1 MAPGWERA
9 HARSPHTQPPA
20 REVPGEPAGS
30 HSYKSALASAPSPPA
45 SPRPGRREWARRPR
59 ANVPSPD
66 ADTWRP
72 LRSPAAAPARAPALG
87 APRAPTSEPFP
98 RLRTAGQSLRVPR
111 SLPHGVPGLLRG
123 QGGKGRGVRKLARSS
138 RPLTS
143 ISKSGRRN
151 AVRKSE
157 QKCAMAG
164 TSHQERSSPS
174 PAVPPSS
181 GHISQARR
189 WRRPR
194 TPSAPRRPH
203 AARAPLARPP
213 RTPAA
218 AQRLSASAPRAG
230 VAAAAAAATPAAA
243 AARREHELRAG
254 DPGGGRRLGGQSY

>member
-1 MAPGWERA
+1 MAPGQGARA
-9 HARSPHTQPPA
+9 RTLPTHSASCPSPRRAAR
-20 REVPGEPAGS
+20 S
-30 HSYKSALASAPSPPA
+30 HSYKSALSPRPLAARFA
-45 SPRPGRREWARRPR
+45 SPRKARVGTAATSERPEPGRRHLAYPAEPR
-59 ANVPSPD
+59 
-66 ADTWRP
+66 
-72 LRSPAAAPARAPALG
+72 AAPARTPAL
-87 APRAPTSEPFP
+87 E
-98 RLRTAGQSLRVPR
+98 RLVPPPPSPSPGCGLPAKSLRAPR
-111 SLPHGVPGLLRG
+111 SLPHSALELPRG
-123 QGGKGRGVRKLARSS
+123 QERKGRGVRHLARSS

-174 PAVPPSS
+174 PAAPPSS

-189 WRRPR
+189 WRWPR

-213 RTPAA
+213 RTPAP

-230 VAAAAAAATPAAA
+230 VAAAATPAAA
-243 AARREHELRAG
+243 AARRVHELRAG
-254 DPGGGRRLGGQSY
+254 DPGGGRRLGGPSY